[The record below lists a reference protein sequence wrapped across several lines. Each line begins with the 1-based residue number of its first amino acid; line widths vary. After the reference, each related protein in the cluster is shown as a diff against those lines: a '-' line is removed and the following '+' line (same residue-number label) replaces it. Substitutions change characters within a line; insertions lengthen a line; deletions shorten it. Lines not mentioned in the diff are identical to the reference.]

1 MEEKIK
7 IGISSCLLG
16 ENVRYDGTN
25 KLDVFLKDTL
35 GRYFEYVPVCP
46 EAEAGL
52 GVPREPMRLVE
63 TGEGVR
69 LVTSRTGRDMTGL
82 MRKWAAGRVEELSA
96 ADLCGFIFKSKSP
109 SSGMDRVKVYDKNG
123 VPRPKGVGV
132 FAEAFMARFPLTP
145 VEDEGR
151 LNDPKIRETFI
162 ELIFTLKRWRS
173 LLKGRRNRGGLVDF
187 HTGHKLLIMSHSV
200 EHYRKM
206 GRLVASDKGT
216 PLQELYDSYFGML
229 VEALRLKSTV
239 KKNVNVL
246 HHIMGYF
253 KTDIS
258 AGEKGELLEVIE
270 NYRSGFVPLIVPVTL
285 INHYVNK
292 YDKEYL
298 KKQHYLN
305 PHPVELALRNHV

>member
-1 MEEKIK
+1 LEEKIK